1 MREIKFRGKIVDID
15 KYAYGDLR
23 RGQDGFTYV
32 DSWRVFPDSVSQLV
46 GVDENGDEVY
56 EGDKLL
62 DKDGW
67 KYEAVLQGLMVGCW
81 SGAKDSGVS
90 GIHLARKISDG

>member
-1 MREIKFRGKIVDID
+1 MREIKFRGKKASTGEIIYGGLSFHNGQPFID
-15 KYAYGDLR
+15 DFRVESFQQFCGC
-23 RGQDGFTYV
+23 
-32 DSWRVFPDSVSQLV
+32 DS
-46 GVDENGDEVY
+46 NGDEVY